1 MVSNF
6 LVSKQLAI
14 KLKELRYNHPCHMG
28 LDPFD
33 RPIAKF
39 SQSYQGS
46 YIDWDRHDNDLPL
59 PTFEEVIEWFGDIHG
74 LFMNLVT
81 DQTMEPKF
89 GYEICVYITE
99 GETFY
104 WGNMILSEHLYY
116 TRTEAKI
123 ACIEHMIRLIDNV
136 KFYKQ

>member
-14 KLKELRYNHPCHMG
+14 KLKELGYNRPCHMG

-46 YIDWDRHDNDLPL
+46 YIDWDRYDNDLPL
-59 PTFEEVIEWFGDIHG
+59 PTYEEVIEWFGDVHG
-74 LFMNLVT
+74 LFANPVT

-89 GYEICVYITE
+89 GYEICVYKTD
-99 GETFY
+99 GDTFD
-104 WGNMILSEHLYY
+104 WDDTILSQYLYY

-123 ACIEHMIRLIDNV
+123 ACIEHMIRLVENEEV
-136 KFYKQ
+136 

>member
-14 KLKELRYNHPCHMG
+14 KLKELKYDRPCHMG

-46 YIDWDRHDNDLPL
+46 YIDWDRYDNDLPL
-59 PTFEEVIEWFGDIHG
+59 PTYEEVIEWFGDVHG
-74 LFMNLVT
+74 LFANPVT

-89 GYEICVYITE
+89 GYEISVYKTD
-99 GETFY
+99 GDTFD
-104 WGNMILSEHLYY
+104 WDDTILSQYLYY

-123 ACIEHMIRLIDNV
+123 ACIKHMIRLVENEEV
-136 KFYKQ
+136 